1 MIEFNTEKQKMEAQ
15 FTIREM
21 ELTQLVDEKEIQL
34 EMLKKDME
42 IKDDEL
48 QEVS

>member
-1 MIEFNTEKQKMEAQ
+1 MEAQ